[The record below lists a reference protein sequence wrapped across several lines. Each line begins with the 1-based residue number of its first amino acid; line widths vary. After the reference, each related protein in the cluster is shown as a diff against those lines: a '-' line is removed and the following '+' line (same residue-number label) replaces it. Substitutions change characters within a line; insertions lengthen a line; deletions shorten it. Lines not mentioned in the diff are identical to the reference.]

1 MALSEKKMKEKLA
14 AVVANE
20 LANAECGEN
29 DEVQANRQEALDYYH
44 AKERGDEVSGRSK
57 VISTDVA
64 DMINAALAMLVPM
77 LSTDAIVEFEPIG
90 EDDEDQASAESQVL
104 NEIIIERNYGFME
117 IQEAVKDALLLK
129 NGCMKLTIR
138 EDETVEPVELGG
150 ATAEELAFFE
160 SQLPSNTYLDR
171 DKMQLVTI
179 DKQFRT
185 HAAPIENI
193 SYQSGYVGRF
203 QAIRFFAERINYT
216 RSDLVQMGC
225 SRSVVDELP
234 SNDQDQNAVALSRDQ
249 AQPEAAWSNDQ
260 DNIDCYEAY
269 QRIDLDGDG
278 ISERYKVLLA
288 GGSTGIVL
296 KYELIDLIPYAIG
309 SPFLNPHRLTG
320 ESLFDHLKATQD
332 VKTAYRRQLIDNVS
346 IINNGR
352 YIYDPGQTTEADI
365 MSPKAGGG
373 IRARNPGGS
382 VQVVPVP
389 DVTSGILAAINYEDK
404 VRSERGG
411 ASLDLMGAEPQLVG
425 ETAHG
430 IERQY
435 GSREAMA
442 SMMALNLSESMIR
455 GIYQITHEYMRRYAN
470 ETFTVRINGAYV
482 ETDPS
487 TWQKRERLN
496 IKTGMTPGERG
507 HLQNALEKHL
517 NYQAQA
523 MQSGLNGILASPET
537 LFRTSMDW
545 LRMSGVD
552 NPERLAIDPNSE
564 TALQMQQSQEQ
575 QQQEQQAK
583 MEQMQAQMVQMQAQL
598 EQAKLAEDARQHDGD
613 LAFKYAESEL
623 NAALEE
629 AKIAGQG
636 TIELEKQRM
645 VNEGKRVDTITEQ
658 RMHNNET
665 NRPQ

>member
-1 MALSEKKMKEKLA
+1 MALSEKKMKERLA
-14 AVVANE
+14 AVVQNE

-29 DEVQANRQEALDYYH
+29 DEVQANRQEALNYYH
-44 AKERGDEVSGRSK
+44 AKPRGDELDGRSR

-64 DMINAALAMLVPM
+64 DMVNATLAMLVPM

-104 NEIIIERNYGFME
+104 NEIIIERNFGFME

-138 EDETVEPVELGG
+138 EDEEVQPVELGN
-150 ATAEELAFFE
+150 ATADELAAFE
-160 SQLPSNTYLDR
+160 MQLQPNQFLDR
-171 DKMQLVTI
+171 AENKLVTI
-179 DKQFRT
+179 QKQFRT
-185 HAAPIENI
+185 HAVPIENI
-193 SYQSGYVGRF
+193 CYQASFVGRF
-203 QAIRFFAERINYT
+203 QAIRFFAERISYT

-225 SRSVVDELP
+225 SKSIVDELP
-234 SNDQDQNAVALSRDQ
+234 INENDQNAVSLDRDQSEQDRSAWSRDQ
-249 AQPEAAWSNDQ
+249 DQ
-260 DNIDCYEAY
+260 IDCYEAY

-278 ISERYKVLLA
+278 ISERYKVLMA
-288 GGSTGIVL
+288 GGSNGQVL
-296 KYELIDLIPYAIG
+296 KFELMDLVPFALG

-365 MSPKAGGG
+365 MTPKAGGG
-373 IRARNPGGS
+373 IRARNPGAS

-389 DVTSGILAAINYEDK
+389 DVTSGILAAINYEDM

-455 GIYQITHEYMRRYAN
+455 GIYQITHEYLRRFAN
-470 ETFTVRINGAYV
+470 EPFTVRINGAYV
-482 ETDPS
+482 ETDPA

-507 HLQNALEKHL
+507 HLQNALEKHI

-523 MQSGLNGILASPET
+523 MQSGLDGVLASAET
-537 LFRTSMDW
+537 IYRTSMDW

-552 NPERLAIDPNSE
+552 NPERLAIDPNSQP
-564 TALQMQQSQEQ
+564 ALERQQGQQQ

-598 EQAKLAEDARQHDGD
+598 EQAKLAEDARQHD
-613 LAFKYAESEL
+613 AEMSFKYADAEL

-629 AKIAGQG
+629 AKISGQG
-636 TIELEKQRM
+636 TIELEKQRL
-645 VNEGKRVDTITEQ
+645 VNEGRKQDTASEQ
-658 RMHNNET
+658 RLT
-665 NRPQ
+665 QQ

>member
-1 MALSEKKMKEKLA
+1 MALSEKKMKERLA
-14 AVVANE
+14 AVVQNE

-29 DEVQANRQEALDYYH
+29 DEVQANREEALNYYH
-44 AKERGDEVSGRSK
+44 AKPRGDELEGRSR

-64 DMINAALAMLVPM
+64 DMVNATLAMLVPM
-77 LSTDAIVEFEPIG
+77 LSTDAIVEFEPMG

-104 NEIIIERNYGFME
+104 NELIIERNYGFME

-138 EDETVEPVELGG
+138 EDEEVQPIEISG
-150 ATAEELAFFE
+150 ASSEELAMFE
-160 SQLPSNTYLDR
+160 MQLQPNQYLDR
-171 DKMQLVTI
+171 EGGKLITI
-179 DKQFRT
+179 QKQFRT
-185 HAAPIENI
+185 HAVPIENI
-193 SYQSGYVGRF
+193 SYQASFVGRF
-203 QAIRFFAERINYT
+203 QAIRFFAERISYT

-225 SRSVVDELP
+225 SKAAVDALP
-234 SNDQDQNAVALSRDQ
+234 VNENIENAVSLERDQ
-249 AQPEAAWSNDQ
+249 SLQSTAAWSKDQ
-260 DNIDCYEAY
+260 DAIDCYEAY

-278 ISERYKVLLA
+278 ISERYKVLMA
-288 GGSTGIVL
+288 GGSNGEVL
-296 KYELIDLIPYAIG
+296 KYEIMDLVPFALG

-365 MSPKAGGG
+365 MAPKAGGG
-373 IRARNPGGS
+373 IRARNPGAS

-389 DVTSGILAAINYEDK
+389 DVTSGILAAINYEDM

-455 GIYQITHEYMRRYAN
+455 GIYQITHEYLRRFAN
-470 ETFTVRINGAYV
+470 EPFTVRINGAYV
-482 ETDPS
+482 QTDPS

-507 HLQNALEKHL
+507 HLQTSLEKHI

-523 MQSGLNGILASPET
+523 MQSGLDGVLASAET
-537 LFRTSMDW
+537 IYRTSMDW

-552 NPERLAIDPNSE
+552 NPERLAIDPNSQP
-564 TALQMQQSQEQ
+564 ALERQEGAQQ

-598 EQAKLAEDARQHDGD
+598 EQAKLAEDARQHDD
-613 LAFKYAESEL
+613 EIAFKYADAEMQ
-623 NAALEE
+623 AALEE
-629 AKIAGQG
+629 AKISGQG
-636 TIELEKQRM
+636 TIELEKQRL
-645 VNEGKRVDTITEQ
+645 VNEGRKQDTASEQ
-658 RMHNNET
+658 RL
-665 NRPQ
+665 QQ